1 MREKTMLKSIEDLK
15 EESSIVLNT
24 HNLSSVKSTISRVK
38 RFTNGS
44 YIATQLEDLK
54 IKVERTKNQK
64 KRLSWTKKMR
74 YMLVGQTTSYDCKN
88 HEELRKMRATASN
101 LKSEGVIVKITSN
114 KLSAL
119 ITREL

>member
-1 MREKTMLKSIEDLK
+1 MLKSIEDLK